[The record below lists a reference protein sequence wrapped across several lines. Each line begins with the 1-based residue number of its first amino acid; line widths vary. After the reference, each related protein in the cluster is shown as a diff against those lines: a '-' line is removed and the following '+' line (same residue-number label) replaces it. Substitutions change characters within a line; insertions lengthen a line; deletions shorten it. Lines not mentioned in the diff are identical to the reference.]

1 MKRNIHIFNYAYF
14 IFYLLP
20 FVFYGQTFTPA
31 NPLPTPPLLAGNF
44 AELRPNH
51 FHGGLDL
58 KTLGKE
64 GLQVLAAADGYVSR
78 IKVSPFGYG
87 KMLYITHANGYVT
100 TYAHL
105 QKYAPAIEAYV
116 KKKQYE
122 KQTYDIDILPTETDF
137 VVKQGDWVGISGNT
151 GSSQGPH
158 LHFEVRDTS
167 NNGWNPLLFGFNEL
181 TDSTPP
187 EVQQVI
193 AYPLGEGAQVED
205 SAMPRQVNKTRT
217 PEGVFVSDTLN
228 AIGVVGFGIQSFDR
242 QDGSLNKNG
251 TYKVTLLLND
261 EPQLQTVFD
270 KVNFDESRYLNALID
285 YERYTQK
292 KGFVQLLYK
301 LPNNLLESVYP
312 VLKDNKGYLTFEEGK
327 LYTVTIIAEDFKG
340 NATTIRIPVKG
351 KKKELKT
358 PRTEYK
364 GGKQL
369 VATRDNYY
377 ELQNGS
383 VYFPENTF
391 YNDISLDIEDD
402 GNSLVIAGGSI
413 PVHKYFTVTMKN
425 TGFTEEE
432 IPQVFIA
439 ASGGWTAP
447 TVYKDGEFTT
457 KARSLGR
464 FSLRKDTTAPT
475 LKALNFKNKGVVK
488 ADVLKLAVS
497 DNLSGFASCW
507 ATLNGEWILFE
518 YEPKN
523 HTLTF
528 RFSDIDTT
536 KTNTYELEVRAF
548 DKVGNVGTLKATFT
562 KTKS

>member
-1 MKRNIHIFNYAYF
+1 MKKILTLITY
-14 IFYLLP
+14 ILP
-20 FVFYGQTFTPA
+20 FISIAQSFAPA
-31 NPLPTPPLLAGNF
+31 NPLNTPPLLAGNF

-51 FHGGLDL
+51 FHGGIDL

-105 QKYAPAIEAYV
+105 QKYAPQIEAYV

-122 KQTYDIDILPTETDF
+122 KQTYDIDILPSETDF
-137 VVKQGDWVGISGNT
+137 VVKQGDWVGVSGNT

-167 NNGWNPLLFGFNEL
+167 NNGYNPLLFGFNDVDD
-181 TDSTPP
+181 TTSP

-193 AYPLGEGAQVED
+193 AYPLTDESQVD
-205 SAMPRQVNKTRT
+205 NTQLSRQIAKKIQPDGSFLT
-217 PEGVFVSDTLN
+217 DTLN
-228 AIGVVGFGIQSFDR
+228 VFGTIGFGIQSFDR
-242 QDGSLNKNG
+242 QDGTMNKNG
-251 TYKVTLLLND
+251 TYKVTLLLDN

-270 KVNFDESRYLNALID
+270 KVNMDESRYLNALID

-292 KGFVQLLYK
+292 KGFIQLLYK

-312 VLKDNKGYLTFEEGK
+312 VLKSNKGYLTFQEGK
-327 LYTVTIIAEDFKG
+327 DYMVTIIAEDFKG
-340 NATTIRIPVKG
+340 NATTIHIPVRG
-351 KKKELKT
+351 KKLELKT
-358 PRTEYK
+358 PRPQALQ
-364 GGKQL
+364 GKQL
-369 VATRDNYY
+369 VASRDNYY
-377 ELQNGS
+377 QLQNGT

-391 YNDISLDIEDD
+391 YNDVRLDIEDEGKSLII
-402 GNSLVIAGGSI
+402 GNSSV

-425 TGFTEEE
+425 KEFTEDE

-447 TVYKDGEFTT
+447 TIYKDGEFTT
-457 KARSLGR
+457 RARSLGR
-464 FSLRKDTTAPT
+464 FSLRKDTTPPT
-475 LKALNFKNKGVVK
+475 LKTLNFKDKGVVK
-488 ADVLKLAVS
+488 TEVLKLTVS
-497 DNLSGFASCW
+497 DNLSGFASCS
-507 ATLNGEWILFE
+507 ATLNGQWILFE

-528 RFSDIDTT
+528 RFSDIDTSI
-536 KTNTYELEVRAF
+536 TNSYELEVKAF

-562 KTKS
+562 RPNT